1 MQNELSTKGGL
12 AEALGALERV
22 RKTALELLRMV
33 AERALVAGPG
43 SGPLGGVTGQA
54 D

>member
-1 MQNELSTKGGL
+1 VQTELSTEGGL

-22 RKTALELLRMV
+22 RKTAPELLRMV
-33 AERALVAGPG
+33 AERGLVASPG
-43 SGPLGGVTGQA
+43 SRPLGGVTGRT